1 MRTPCMQNY
10 FVLSTANQPEREIAI
25 FFQSWRR
32 RVRMNGMD
40 DIETITDEPEEP
52 EGEEP
57 WCLTCRGY
65 TDYRRRWAT
74 VPRAD
79 TDGGTYSDVVE
90 TPYCIDCEE
99 PMHKIGTCRNLVWA
113 MNSLA
118 CATWTIALLTTLTLF
133 DLSAGSVLGFALSSL
148 LCLGI
153 SRVPAKSR
161 KVLRA
166 WKRWKHEEALK
177 ELMDQIPKE

>member
-1 MRTPCMQNY
+1 
-10 FVLSTANQPEREIAI
+10 
-25 FFQSWRR
+25 
-32 RVRMNGMD
+32 
-40 DIETITDEPEEP
+40 
-52 EGEEP
+52 
-57 WCLTCRGY
+57 
-65 TDYRRRWAT
+65 
-74 VPRAD
+74 
-79 TDGGTYSDVVE
+79 
-90 TPYCIDCEE
+90 
-99 PMHKIGTCRNLVWA
+99 

-133 DLSAGSVLGFALSSL
+133 DLSAGSVLAFALSSV

-166 WKRWKHEEALK
+166 WKRWKQEEALK